1 MKDLWGVLCMF
12 WDAKYSSS
20 RERKLFINYYIYW
33 EEIAQG
39 PAKDPVL
46 NICGPRYNPYQSLNY
61 DDTRWL
67 AQLCFEIIRICH
79 CLCVC
84 MSHYSGSSGGNTQ
97 SRCGTVWWNN
107 LIHPRQEIIVSQ
119 LQIVWIN
126 RQYSCCYPLHTT
138 MYINLSMASLW
149 RNVDTQRDDKVPAV

>member
-1 MKDLWGVLCMF
+1 MYFGRYQFLSIYKMAEYTKIFWILTCKITRTRHTSHIILEINKTKSHDLMKDLWGVLCMF

-46 NICGPRYNPYQSLNY
+46 NTCGPRYNPYQSLNY

-84 MSHYSGSSGGNTQ
+84 RCKNTKQ
-97 SRCGTVWWNN
+97 KLRHDWTVASQCGA
-107 LIHPRQEIIVSQ
+107 VSFA
-119 LQIVWIN
+119 LV
-126 RQYSCCYPLHTT
+126 
-138 MYINLSMASLW
+138 
-149 RNVDTQRDDKVPAV
+149 